1 MRLIERALIPKS
13 PILLLDKLKL
23 IFDRFF
29 KPYKAWNFNPFYV
42 KPLPIKFSFNVVNL

>member
-29 KPYKAWNFNPFYV
+29 NPSRAWNFNPFYV
-42 KPLPIKFSFNVVNL
+42 KPFPIKFSFNVVNL